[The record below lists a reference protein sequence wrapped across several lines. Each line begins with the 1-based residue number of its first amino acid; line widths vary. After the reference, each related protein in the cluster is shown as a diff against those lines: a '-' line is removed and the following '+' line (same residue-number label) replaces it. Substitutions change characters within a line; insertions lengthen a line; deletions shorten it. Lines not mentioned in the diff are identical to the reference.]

1 MNQCRFGVRSVH
13 REDRPPNSK
22 FFPGSFN
29 LDYDNSRDR
38 DPRDYGR
45 AVRSALLRPLL
56 VSKDPRGF
64 LARNVSSYS
73 LDWQLKK
80 INSLP
85 LWISVGFDDST
96 VNMKESV
103 GEEGGSP
110 LPIIQFAPTIQAWF
124 SSQSNFVTFVYP
136 SDGSPFGGSLGT
148 DSLCVDWLNAESLP
162 LAGDRVFH
170 RISRY
175 SCQHSHFWYLQVLSP
190 KTFPDWQNVPLLTLE
205 KAAFKVSSLR
215 WITWAPIHFRC
226 HGARPVSYYAFFKG
240 WLLPS
245 PPPGFH
251 RSITSFSTKWLL
263 RDLSV
268 RSGLFPSRL
277 WILAPM
283 KSVCTKDDGLY
294 SEFPWGW

>member
-1 MNQCRFGVRSVH
+1 MFARWAECSPTSESSPLDNKKCPPRSPNYDESFAFWSASRVGRPGQAESERLWWLRVHIRERRVR
-13 REDRPPNSK
+13 
-22 FFPGSFN
+22 
-29 LDYDNSRDR
+29 
-38 DPRDYGR
+38 GR
-45 AVRSALLRPLL
+45 
-56 VSKDPRGF
+56 
-64 LARNVSSYS
+64 
-73 LDWQLKK
+73 
-80 INSLP
+80 
-85 LWISVGFDDST
+85 
-96 VNMKESV
+96 
-103 GEEGGSP
+103 GGSP
-110 LPIIQFAPTIQAWF
+110 RPDHPIRSNRQAWF
-124 SSQSNFVTFVYP
+124 CSQSNFVTFVYP

-215 WITWAPIHFRC
+215 WITWALIHFRC

-245 PPPGFH
+245 PPPGCH

-277 WILAPM
+277 WILAPQ
-283 KSVCTKDDGLY
+283 KSVCTNDLGLY

>member
-1 MNQCRFGVRSVH
+1 M
-13 REDRPPNSK
+13 
-22 FFPGSFN
+22 
-29 LDYDNSRDR
+29 
-38 DPRDYGR
+38 
-45 AVRSALLRPLL
+45 RSASDRNL
-56 VSKDPRGF
+56 VMLVDVAT
-64 LARNVSSYS
+64 AR
-73 LDWQLKK
+73 
-80 INSLP
+80 
-85 LWISVGFDDST
+85 ISELVKALMT
-96 VNMKESV
+96 QRRIYRRKES
-103 GEEGGSP
+103 EGTTH
-110 LPIIQFAPTIQAWF
+110 LYLTDHPIRSKIQAWL
-124 SSQSNFVTFVYP
+124 SSQSYFVTFVYP
-136 SDGSPFGGSLGT
+136 SDGCPFGGSLGT

-190 KTFPDWQNVPLLTLE
+190 NPFPDWQNVPLLTLE

-215 WITWAPIHFRC
+215 WITWALIHFRC

-245 PPPGFH
+245 PPPGCH

-277 WILAPM
+277 WILAPQ
-283 KSVCTKDDGLY
+283 KSVCTNDLGLY